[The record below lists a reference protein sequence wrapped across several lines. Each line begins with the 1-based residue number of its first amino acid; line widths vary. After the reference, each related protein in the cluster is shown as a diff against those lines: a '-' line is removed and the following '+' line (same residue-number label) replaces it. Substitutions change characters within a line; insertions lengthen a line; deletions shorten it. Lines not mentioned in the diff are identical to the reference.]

1 MQYFSTHDALTGLH
15 NRSFFETTLTAM
27 QREGD
32 YPLSILMMDVDG
44 LKRVNDQWG
53 HAMGDEL
60 LKRVGDV
67 MSRALRGEDIIARI
81 GGDEFVVLMPGTDF
95 SAGETVIQRVRQ
107 TIQNHNASLLD
118 QPSLSLSLGITTAGL
133 GDDLVG
139 AIKQADQKMYLEKFS
154 HQQDIP
160 LPFGNVPLQG

>member
-1 MQYFSTHDALTGLH
+1 
-15 NRSFFETTLTAM
+15 
-27 QREGD
+27 
-32 YPLSILMMDVDG
+32 
-44 LKRVNDQWG
+44 
-53 HAMGDEL
+53 MGDEL

-95 SAGETVIQRVRQ
+95 SAGEMVIQRVRQ

-118 QPSLSLSLGITTAGL
+118 QPSLSLSLGIATAGL